1 MPFFRTPHLADLRR
15 WRALPA
21 IDRRRLIRAALRLLA
36 VDLRLR
42 LRGFA
47 SVESSFDRR
56 SVRPGGEGESSIALL
71 VRAVD
76 VAARHHLYP
85 MPCVPRALALRSLL
99 AEEGIVTELRIGVR
113 KEGDRLAAHAWIEY
127 RGTPIGESSTVLLRF
142 APLAPSVHDEGA
154 KAAKGAFC

>member
-1 MPFFRTPHLADLRR
+1 MSPRISRLASLRR
-15 WRALPA
+15 FCALPA

-36 VDLRLR
+36 IDLRLR

-56 SVRPGGEGESSIALL
+56 SVRPGGAGESSIEPWA
-71 VRAVD
+71 RSVD

-85 MPCVPRALALRSLL
+85 MHCVPRALALRSLL

-113 KEGDRLAAHAWIEY
+113 KEDDRLVAHAWVEHQ
-127 RGTPIGESSTVLLRF
+127 GVPIGESLNVGERF
-142 APLAPSVHDEGA
+142 APLTRADGGEGA
-154 KAAKGAFC
+154 RAARGAFC

>member
-1 MPFFRTPHLADLRR
+1 MSPRISRLASLRR
-15 WRALPA
+15 FCALPA

-36 VDLRLR
+36 IDLRLR

-56 SVRPGGEGESSIALL
+56 SGRPGGADESSIYLW

-85 MPCVPRALALRSLL
+85 MHCVPRALALRSLL

-113 KEGDRLAAHAWIEY
+113 KEDDRLVAHAWVEHQ
-127 RGTPIGESSTVLLRF
+127 GTPIGESLNVGERF
-142 APLAPSVHDEGA
+142 APLTRADGGEGA
-154 KAAKGAFC
+154 RAARGAFC